1 MVANHSFFYFL
12 IVLALGSPLVYLDQY
27 RVYSANPEVQEFGRF
42 FASNL
47 CGSVVSLFF
56 FPFFYVIA
64 NISRVFYWLGDRFDT
79 ALLVQSLLMIAA
91 QLALLRLCLKY
102 SPITSPHG
110 ESQESN
116 NEDYY
121 YSIDSYLDLFAL
133 LFAIEAALFILFQ
146 QHDSFIQAIG
156 FFSLGLESTFSRDN
170 LFFVLF
176 QKKKKKLP
184 IPQLLTNFRRK
195 SLAGLSNMVLLGW
208 LFGDSFKSIYLVF
221 VSPDSNSIQFKIW
234 SVLIPSLYYYFLKLK
249 NYYIFLLDSALFQL
263 SVDILI
269 LAQAFL
275 YRRQTKLETH
285 PSPDDDL
292 HVVDVDV
299 ATTRLTIVENDE
311 HLVVV

>member
-1 MVANHSFFYFL
+1 MGWVSTLASVG
-12 IVLALGSPLVYLDQY
+12 IALGSPLVYLDQY
-27 RVYSANPEVQEFGRF
+27 LRIQRCKSSEGF
-42 FASNL
+42 SHL
-47 CGSVVSLFF
+47 ICVVLL
-56 FPFFYVIA
+56 IA

-156 FFSLGLESTFSRDN
+156 FFSLGLEST
-170 LFFVLF
+170 
-176 QKKKKKLP
+176 LP

-221 VSPDSNSIQFKIW
+221 VSPDSNSIQFKIC
-234 SVLIPSLYYYFLKLK
+234 
-249 NYYIFLLDSALFQL
+249 ALFQL
-263 SVDILI
+263 SIDILI